1 MRRLL
6 PQPSDTVDLYE
17 AYACPMG
24 DDGFV
29 RLNMI
34 SSIDGAI
41 TVGGKSGALG
51 GPPDHKVFTTLRSW
65 ADVIFV
71 GAGTVRAEQYGPAK
85 LDADVQ
91 QRRRDRGQLPLP
103 PIAVVTGS
111 ANFDFDAQF
120 FRDANVKPLLVTSAS
135 RAPDIA
141 ALAGDA
147 AEVITTGADAVDL
160 RDAIAQLRDRGLGCV
175 LAEGGPG
182 LNSELTR
189 DGLLDELCL
198 TLSPRIVGGDGP
210 RIIAGDQFKPPI
222 EPTLVHLL
230 QEDHFL
236 FLRLALRA

>member
-6 PQPSDTVDLYE
+6 PQPSETVDLYE

-24 DDGFV
+24 DDSFV

-51 GPPDHKVFTTLRSW
+51 GPPDHKVFMTLRSW

-71 GAGTVRAEQYGPAK
+71 GAGTVRAEQYGPAR

-91 QRRRDRGQLPLP
+91 QRRRERGQLPLP

-111 ANFDFDAQF
+111 ANFDFDAPF
-120 FRDANVKPLLVTSAS
+120 FRDTTVKPLLVTSGS
-135 RAPDIA
+135 RAPGIA
-141 ALAGDA
+141 AQASDA
-147 AEVITTGADAVDL
+147 ADVIAAGTDAVDL
-160 RDAIAQLRDRGLGCV
+160 RDAIAQLRARGLRCV

-182 LNSELTR
+182 LNSELAR
-189 DGLLDELCL
+189 DDLLDELCL
-198 TLSPRIVGGDGP
+198 TLSPRLVGGDGP
-210 RIIAGDQFKPPI
+210 RIIAGDQFMPPI
-222 EPTLVHLL
+222 EPALVHLL
-230 QEDHFL
+230 EEDRFL
-236 FLRLALRA
+236 FMRLALRT